1 MKEIIVVGLIGGL
14 VGTIVMD
21 LFGLGMFL
29 VMGGPATISFSI
41 IGDAA
46 AGFFSMMGLA
56 MTGGAP
62 LGAVLHYMIGLA
74 LGVVFGAAVSRVN
87 ALRVDSTKKGV
98 GLGILYV
105 EAMSLPMLATA
116 AIILQMTASETTQ
129 WFGLSF
135 VMHLVYGGVL
145 GIVVNRGVHPTFRAV
160 KASI

>member
-1 MKEIIVVGLIGGL
+1 MKETVVGLIGGL

-46 AGFFSMMGLA
+46 AGFFSMMGLD

-62 LGAVLHYMIGLA
+62 LGAVLHYMIGLT
-74 LGVVFGAAVSRVN
+74 LGVIFGAAVSRMD
-87 ALRVDSTKKGV
+87 ALRVASTKKGV

-105 EAMSLPMLATA
+105 EVMSLPMLATA
-116 AIILQMTASETTQ
+116 AIILQMTPSETTQ

-135 VMHLVYGGVL
+135 VMHLVYGCILGV
-145 GIVVNRGVHPTFRAV
+145 VVSRGVHPTLRAV
-160 KASI
+160 RTLI

>member
-29 VMGGPATISFSI
+29 VMGGPASISFSI